1 MENTMQRTKNF
12 LTYSGLLLSGTLLL
26 SGCQSTKIERVDSNQ
41 EIALSD
47 NWNAKDSQLVAE
59 AMVNDMLTF
68 PWVSDHLKYHS
79 SKPAIIIQS
88 VRNKSHQHIAVDT
101 FLNDL
106 KRAILRTG
114 QADFVANSSI
124 RNEIREER
132 KDQELNASIETQN
145 EMGQELGAD
154 YALSGSINSFVD
166 EQDGQRVT
174 FYQVDLRLIDMT
186 SNREVWNGQK
196 KIQKHQKRSRFGF

>member
-26 SGCQSTKIERVDSNQ
+26 SGCQSTKIERVNSNQ

-114 QADFVANSSI
+114 QADFVANNTI

-166 EQDGQRVT
+166 EQGGQRVT

>member
-1 MENTMQRTKNF
+1 MEDTMHRKKNF
-12 LTYSGLLLSGTLLL
+12 LTYSSLLLTGTLML
-26 SGCQSTKIERVDSNQ
+26 SGCQSTEVKRVDSNQ

-59 AMVNDMLTF
+59 AMINDMLTF
-68 PWVSDHLKYHS
+68 PWVNDHLKNHS
-79 SKPAIIIQS
+79 SKPAIIVQS
-88 VRNKSHQHIAVDT
+88 VRNKSHQHITVDT
-101 FLNDL
+101 FINDL

-124 RNEIREER
+124 REEIREER
-132 KDQELNASIETQN
+132 KDQELNASIESQN
-145 EMGQELGAD
+145 EMGQEQGAD
-154 YALSGSINSFVD
+154 YALSGTINSFVD
-166 EQDGQRVT
+166 EQGGQRVT

>member
-1 MENTMQRTKNF
+1 MKKTKQLF
-12 LTYSGLLLSGTLLL
+12 TYSGLLLSGTLLL
-26 SGCQSTKIERVDSNQ
+26 SGCQTTEVQRVDSSQ

-68 PWVSDHLKYHS
+68 PWVNDHLQYHK
-79 SKPAIIIQS
+79 SKPAIIVQS

-114 QADFVANSSI
+114 QADFVANSVV
-124 RNEIREER
+124 RKEIREER
-132 KDQELNASIETQN
+132 KDQELNASMDTQN
-145 EMGQELGAD
+145 EMGQEQGAD
-154 YALSGSINSFVD
+154 YALSGTINSFVD
-166 EQDGQRVT
+166 EEGGQRVT

>member
-1 MENTMQRTKNF
+1 MQRTRNF

-68 PWVSDHLKYHS
+68 PWVSDHLKYHN

-124 RNEIREER
+124 RNEIRQER

-145 EMGQELGAD
+145 EMGQELGTD

-166 EQDGQRVT
+166 EQGGQRVT

>member
-1 MENTMQRTKNF
+1 MQRTKNF
-12 LTYSGLLLSGTLLL
+12 LTYSGLLLSGTLFL

-145 EMGQELGAD
+145 EMGQEIGAD

>member
-1 MENTMQRTKNF
+1 MQRTKNF

-186 SNREVWNGQK
+186 SNREVWTGQK

>member
-12 LTYSGLLLSGTLLL
+12 LTYSGILLSGTLLL
-26 SGCQSTKIERVDSNQ
+26 SGCQSTEIQRVDSNQ

-79 SKPAIIIQS
+79 NKPAIIIQS

-114 QADFVANSSI
+114 QADFVANSAI

-132 KDQELNASIETQN
+132 KDQELNASIDTQN

-166 EQDGQRVT
+166 EQGGQRVT

-196 KIQKHQKRSRFGF
+196 KIQKHQKRSRFGL

>member
-1 MENTMQRTKNF
+1 MQRTKNF

-26 SGCQSTKIERVDSNQ
+26 AGCQSTKIERVDSNQ

>member
-1 MENTMQRTKNF
+1 MQRTKNF
-12 LTYSGLLLSGTLLL
+12 LTYSGLLLSGTLFL

>member
-1 MENTMQRTKNF
+1 MQRTKNF
-12 LTYSGLLLSGTLLL
+12 LTYSGLLLSGTLFL

-47 NWNAKDSQLVAE
+47 NWNAKDSQLVAV

>member
-12 LTYSGLLLSGTLLL
+12 LTYSGLLLSGTLFL

>member
-1 MENTMQRTKNF
+1 MQRTKNF
-12 LTYSGLLLSGTLLL
+12 LTYSGLLLSGTLFL

-68 PWVSDHLKYHS
+68 PWVSDHLKYHT

-166 EQDGQRVT
+166 EQGGQRVT

>member
-1 MENTMQRTKNF
+1 MQRTKNF
-12 LTYSGLLLSGTLLL
+12 LTYSGLLLSGTLFL

-174 FYQVDLRLIDMT
+174 FYQVDLRLIDIT

>member
-1 MENTMQRTKNF
+1 MQRTKKF

>member
-1 MENTMQRTKNF
+1 MQRTKNF
-12 LTYSGLLLSGTLLL
+12 LTYSGLLLSGTLFL

-124 RNEIREER
+124 RNEIRQER

-166 EQDGQRVT
+166 EQGGQRVT

>member
-1 MENTMQRTKNF
+1 MQRTKNF

-68 PWVSDHLKYHS
+68 PWVSDHLKSHS

>member
-1 MENTMQRTKNF
+1 MQRTKNF
-12 LTYSGLLLSGTLLL
+12 LTYSGILLSGTLLL
-26 SGCQSTKIERVDSNQ
+26 SGCQSTEIQRVDSNQ

-79 SKPAIIIQS
+79 NKPAIIIQS

-114 QADFVANSSI
+114 QADFVANSAI
-124 RNEIREER
+124 RNEIRVER
-132 KDQELNASIETQN
+132 KDQELNASIDTQN

-166 EQDGQRVT
+166 EQGGQRVT

-196 KIQKHQKRSRFGF
+196 KIQKHQKRSRFGL